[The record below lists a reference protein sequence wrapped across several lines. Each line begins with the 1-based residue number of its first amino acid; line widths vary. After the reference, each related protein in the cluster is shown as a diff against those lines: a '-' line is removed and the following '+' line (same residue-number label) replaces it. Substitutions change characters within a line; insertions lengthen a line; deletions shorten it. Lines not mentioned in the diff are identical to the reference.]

1 MRGFLSNYFDLLF
14 SFKLVLK
21 TFLFATVLYVFIAT
35 CPWSSVSVCTVPVN
49 QSLCYS
55 TLELVMTL
63 LLFLRCIYASEIA
76 KQCWSESCKQC
87 YRKCAIVTFSLWLRP
102 TTRRQLVNAFA
113 RICLS
118 ARLGR
123 LLKNTCMDLDEMLRV
138 DRYRDMDELINF
150 WAWSRL

>member
-63 LLFLRCIYASEIA
+63 LLLLFLRCIYASEIA

-102 TTRRQLVNAFA
+102 TNSEATGKCV
-113 RICLS
+113 CSHLS
-118 ARLGR
+118 VCQIRKITQKHVHGFGWNVACWQISRHGR
-123 LLKNTCMDLDEMLRV
+123 TD
-138 DRYRDMDELINF
+138 
-150 WAWSRL
+150 